1 MRKIFF
7 VLFLFVTI
15 YSSAK
20 EPLSER
26 DFWVD
31 KYLSVSYPLKTMQ
44 EGSPYGM
51 RRDPFTGKGRMHSGV
66 DLHAKYEDVYSM
78 FDGYVQA
85 VGSDARSGIYVIL
98 RHGNYTVSYCHLSQ
112 VNVRVHDI
120 VFAGDVVAVS
130 GSTGRST
137 GPHLHVTCKKN
148 GKVINPDI
156 LFAIVD
162 ETRKIARESLALLRD
177 DEEGY
182 DDPDVII
189 KDRKDFLNAFSGYA
203 IREQQ
208 RYGIPASVTLSQM
221 ALESGWGK
229 STLAKNARNF
239 FGVRA
244 SAKWIKEGKP
254 YYLIME
260 NGRAMPYCMY
270 NSAEESIEDH
280 SRILMGKRYSRC
292 WAFGD
297 KDYHGWLV
305 NIQQAGYA
313 GTRYYALY
321 CERLIRQNQLYLYDY
336 KV

>member
-1 MRKIFF
+1 MRNIFF
-7 VLFLFVTI
+7 VLFFFVTI
-15 YSSAK
+15 YSMGQ
-20 EPLSER
+20 ENLPER
-26 DFWVD
+26 DFWID

-51 RRDPFTGKGRMHSGV
+51 RRDPFTGQGRMHSGV
-66 DLHAKYEDVYSM
+66 DLHAKYEDVFAM
-78 FDGYVQA
+78 FDGYVQT
-85 VGSDARSGIYVIL
+85 VGSDSRSGNYVIL

-112 VNVRVHDI
+112 IYVRRHDI

-130 GSTGRST
+130 GNTGRST
-137 GPHLHVTCKKN
+137 GAHLHITCKRN

-156 LFAIVD
+156 LFSIVD
-162 ETRKIARESLALLRD
+162 ETRKIARESLALLQQED
-177 DEEGY
+177 DIPS
-182 DDPDVII
+182 DPDIVIRG
-189 KDRKDFLNAFSGYA
+189 RKDFLNAYSGLA
-203 IREQQ
+203 VREQQ

-221 ALESGWGK
+221 ALESGWGQ
-229 STLAKNARNF
+229 STLAKNAKNF

-244 SAKWIKEGKP
+244 TNKWIRNGRP

-260 NGRAMPYCMY
+260 NGKAMPYCMY
-270 NSAEESIEDH
+270 SSAEESVEDH
-280 SRILMGKRYSRC
+280 SRILMSKRYSKC

-305 NIQQAGYA
+305 NIQTAGYA
-313 GTRYYALY
+313 GNRNYALY